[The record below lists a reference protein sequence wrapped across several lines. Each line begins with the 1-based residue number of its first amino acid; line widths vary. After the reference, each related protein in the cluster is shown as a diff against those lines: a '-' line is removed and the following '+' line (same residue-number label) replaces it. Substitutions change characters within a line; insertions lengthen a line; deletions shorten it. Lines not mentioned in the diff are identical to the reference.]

1 MLYTKKA
8 LQMGAIAVGLA
19 AFAGQSSLA
28 ESAKKEDSKP
38 SASSETMQVMPE
50 LTMASHF
57 TGVPYNRSG
66 VSVSIINPE
75 EFQKAAIETLT
86 GALSQTPGVFTL
98 DGGGTWQRGSVSNT
112 VIRGMNKETYTLTMV
127 DGMRI
132 SDVNMSGNKLLGIT
146 NLFTVGNVEVVKGAQ
161 GAVFGSGAIGGVV
174 AMDTPEGEGDP
185 VTRILRKP
193 VLSIPSTAT
202 RLPQARSRS
211 FPTLWA
217 WGLNPRKTIPPFIR
231 PFMTTGKA

>member
-75 EFQKAAIETLT
+75 EFQKAGIETLT

-161 GAVFGSGAIGGVV
+161 GAVFGFRAPL
-174 AMDTPEGEGDP
+174 AA
-185 VTRILRKP
+185 
-193 VLSIPSTAT
+193 LSPWT
-202 RLPQARSRS
+202 
-211 FPTLWA
+211 
-217 WGLNPRKTIPPFIR
+217 PRK
-231 PFMTTGKA
+231 GKAIP

>member
-66 VSVSIINPE
+66 ISVSIINPE
-75 EFQKAAIETLT
+75 EI
-86 GALSQTPGVFTL
+86 
-98 DGGGTWQRGSVSNT
+98 
-112 VIRGMNKETYTLTMV
+112 
-127 DGMRI
+127 
-132 SDVNMSGNKLLGIT
+132 
-146 NLFTVGNVEVVKGAQ
+146 
-161 GAVFGSGAIGGVV
+161 
-174 AMDTPEGEGDP
+174 PEGGH
-185 VTRILRKP
+185 
-193 VLSIPSTAT
+193 
-202 RLPQARSRS
+202 
-211 FPTLWA
+211 
-217 WGLNPRKTIPPFIR
+217 
-231 PFMTTGKA
+231 

>member
-98 DGGGTWQRGSVSNT
+98 DGGGTWQPWIGSY
-112 VIRGMNKETYTLTMV
+112 E
-127 DGMRI
+127 
-132 SDVNMSGNKLLGIT
+132 LG
-146 NLFTVGNVEVVKGAQ
+146 
-161 GAVFGSGAIGGVV
+161 
-174 AMDTPEGEGDP
+174 D
-185 VTRILRKP
+185 
-193 VLSIPSTAT
+193 IPSG
-202 RLPQARSRS
+202 RSRS
-211 FPTLWA
+211 LLLAGQVDACAQGVLVNRAAVTALSLELRPEDNEASAATVVWRP
-217 WGLNPRKTIPPFIR
+217 WCQGPMPRHRQLPC
-231 PFMTTGKA
+231 

>member
-38 SASSETMQVMPE
+38 SVRTETMQVMPE

-57 TGVPYNRSG
+57 VGVPYNRSG

-75 EFQKAAIETLT
+75 EFQKAGIETLT

-112 VIRGMNKETYTLTMV
+112 VIRGMNKDTYTLTMV

-132 SDVNMSGNKLLGIT
+132 SDALSLIHIS
-146 NLFTVGNVEVVKGAQ
+146 E
-161 GAVFGSGAIGGVV
+161 
-174 AMDTPEGEGDP
+174 P
-185 VTRILRKP
+185 TRP
-193 VLSIPSTAT
+193 Y
-202 RLPQARSRS
+202 
-211 FPTLWA
+211 
-217 WGLNPRKTIPPFIR
+217 
-231 PFMTTGKA
+231 